1 MATVWSG
8 YTSTGTYTK
17 TRVKVDYSGTSAT
30 ATLCYTRTNTY
41 SGATGGSG
49 TFTFGG
55 KSVSFN
61 KTFTGQQTDATVA
74 SVSFTIST
82 SGGTYSGSST
92 GASYLAF
99 SGSVNIPAQ
108 ASGPS
113 GGSVTYNSCTW
124 NSVNITSS
132 VSSWGSGYSGTPN
145 LEQIIVKSSATSSNW
160 QSTGRIVKQ
169 NATTSKTSTQSVS
182 NANANLTLDGGIT
195 VHGCTSFKVACWAST
210 SAGSTNAF
218 NNTTHYTPPSPL
230 QTLSVASQ
238 TVSDTADQVT
248 IKLNI
253 TGGNSTNNNEVTVT
267 TEYRTNI
274 GGAGWGAWTSAGTG
288 TPWTT
293 KNPTFTT
300 KYNQSVEVQARQ
312 VYQSQYS
319 EVKSLSFTS
328 QAATA
333 PTGTVE
339 VISKTPHTIT
349 LKGTVTSWGHPSN
362 LPKPSGSGNQNAG
375 WLRVGDGSS
384 SHGTLEVGMSNAPQ
398 TITITNSSTR
408 AHGGLVRLYP
418 GEAVYPDI
426 YLSNGLASRA
436 ITGTTTTLP
445 DTHAYVANNK
455 KSDGIKYGYV
465 SVNGKSKSIK
475 KIYVSKNGK
484 SKLGY

>member
-1 MATVWSG
+1 MATVYSG

-30 ATLCYTRTNTY
+30 ATLLYTRTNTY

-55 KSVSFN
+55 KSTSFN
-61 KTFTGQQTDATVA
+61 KTFYGQQTDATVT

-82 SGGTYSGSST
+82 AGGTYSGSST

-108 ASGPS
+108 ATNPTAGDTT
-113 GGSVTYNSCTW
+113 VNSRTW
-124 NSVNITSS
+124 NSVNLTGK
-132 VSSWGSGYSGTPN
+132 VSSWGTYTGSN
-145 LEQIIVKSSATSSNW
+145 QAFCLAAIVSSATAWGSGRREYQNLNPGTATSL
-160 QSTGRIVKQ
+160 TGTI
-169 NATTSKTSTQSVS
+169 NNDSV
-182 NANANLTLDGGIT
+182 AGDGGIT
-195 VHGCTSFKVACWAST
+195 LKGCTSFKVGTYCRN
-210 SAGSTNAF
+210 GSSKDNSKVMGTV
-218 NNTTHYTPPSPL
+218 YYLPPAPL
-230 QTLSVASQ
+230 QTLSVNTQ
-238 TVSDTADQVT
+238 TPSDTADQVT

-253 TGGNSTNNNEVTVT
+253 TGGNSTNNENVTVT

-300 KYNQSVEVQARQ
+300 KYNQSVQVEARQ

-349 LKGTVTSWGHPSN
+349 LKGTVTNWGHPSN
-362 LPKPSGSGNQNAG
+362 LPKPSGSGNQNSG

-384 SHGTLEVGMSNAPQ
+384 SHGTLEVGMSTAPQ
-398 TITITNSSTR
+398 TITITNGSAR

-418 GEAVYPDI
+418 GEVVYPDM
-426 YLSNGLASRA
+426 YLSNGLAAKA

-445 DTHAYVANNK
+445 NTHAYVANNK
-455 KSDGIKYGYV
+455 KSDEIKYGYV